1 MKHLYSALIL
11 AWLPFVAASQPFQ
24 VLDISPVPGDHF
36 IQHYAQYIAPNGGG
50 QNTTED
56 FSGLVS
62 DSSAM
67 APYVAS
73 NSTPAASSFLLSDV
87 AWDNGGGNYTY
98 YHVTADAF
106 EDLGWDLNGNIAVAS
121 DPEKWAVFPLG
132 YGTTWTDD
140 HAITFSAGGFN
151 VARSGQVFGQCDA
164 NGTTLIMPYGT
175 VTDVKRVYMHDT
187 YTDNVGGFM
196 TIQYDFSYWFYYKA
210 GVHLPVLLVQDLLMT
225 PSIGPATHRL
235 FSVYVDPAEVGMHE
249 LATTPAVHVFPQPAT
264 DLVNI
269 QFDASP
275 GGPMMVEV
283 FDLSGE
289 LLRTA
294 SYGIGSNGTKA
305 LAVGDLARGSYV
317 LRVHCDDRVLSQ
329 RLILV

>member
-1 MKHLYSALIL
+1 MKHLYFTLIL
-11 AWLPFVAASQPFQ
+11 VGLPFVATSQPFE

-36 IQHYAQYIAPNGGG
+36 IQHYAQYISPNSGG

-56 FSGLVS
+56 FSGLFS
-62 DSSAM
+62 DSSAVVS
-67 APYVAS
+67 YVAS
-73 NSTPAASSFLLSDV
+73 NTTPSASSFLLSDV
-87 AWDNGGGNYTY
+87 ASAPGDGNYTY

-106 EDLGWDLNGNIAVAS
+106 EDLGWDLNGNIAVAG

-140 HAITFSAGGFN
+140 HAINFSAGGFN
-151 VARSGQVFGQCDA
+151 IARSGQVFGQCDA

-187 YTDNVGGFM
+187 YTDDIGGFM
-196 TIQYDFSYWFYYKA
+196 TMDYDFSYWFYYKA

-225 PSIGPATHRL
+225 PSIGPATHTL
-235 FSVYVDPAEVGMHE
+235 FSVYVDPAEVGVHE
-249 LATTPAVHVFPQPAT
+249 LAATPTVRVFPQPAT

-269 QFDASP
+269 QVDASFGEP
-275 GGPMMVEV
+275 TTIEVLDLGGK
-283 FDLSGE
+283 LQRS
-289 LLRTA
+289 A
-294 SYGIGSNGTKA
+294 SLGMGMYRA
-305 LAVGDLARGSYV
+305 LVVGDLARGTYL
-317 LRVHCDDRVLSQ
+317 LRVHCGDRVLSR